1 MVTPHYLKKCL
12 KYHIYKKM
20 EPACE
25 LQAELIKIAALPKKE
40 FDEKYNELKLKY
52 EMEG

>member
-12 KYHIYKKM
+12 KYHTYQKM
-20 EPACE
+20 EPSSE
-25 LQAELIKIAALPKKE
+25 LQAELIKIADLPKKE
-40 FDEKYNELKLKY
+40 FDEERKKLELKY

>member
-12 KYHIYKKM
+12 KYWVYKRS
-20 EPACE
+20 EPSCE
-25 LQAELIKIAALPKKE
+25 LQAELIKIASLPKKE
-40 FDEKYNELKLKY
+40 FDEERKKLELKY